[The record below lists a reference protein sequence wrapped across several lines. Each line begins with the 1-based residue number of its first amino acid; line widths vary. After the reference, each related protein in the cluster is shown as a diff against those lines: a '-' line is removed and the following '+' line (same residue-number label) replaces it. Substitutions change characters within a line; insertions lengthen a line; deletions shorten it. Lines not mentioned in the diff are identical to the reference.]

1 MKNITKQADKKALT
15 ALCCGHFMVDVYASA
30 LVPLYP
36 FIVQKLGINLATI
49 SLIIGLGHL
58 TASMMQ
64 PFFGFLADQN
74 RHRIF
79 MILGLFCSAFFIPST
94 VLASTVWLF
103 TLFLIFGMG
112 GNALFHPQ
120 VTTLVSTFTHNSKKL
135 TKYMGFFL
143 GAGTIGYA
151 LGPVCSTYLVEKLG
165 MHSIFTLTV
174 AGFLV
179 AASLY
184 FTVPKIP
191 LKSLRKSKIS
201 FFAIMRKILSSSKMR
216 GLTFISVV
224 KSIVS
229 ISFGTYM
236 PFLLTKLGYSLEKI
250 GIIITLFFTFAGIAT
265 MISSKLEKKIGAK
278 DLIRIS
284 FLAILPLTL
293 LFLWLFNV
301 HKTLGLLV
309 FVITGFFIFLS
320 VSVTVVLA
328 QRFAPEN
335 KGVAS
340 GVTAGFS
347 WGLAAITL
355 APLGF
360 FAQSVGVE
368 KILIVVA
375 IIAFLTGIFAVKD
388 YLNE

>member
-1 MKNITKQADKKALT
+1 
-15 ALCCGHFMVDVYASA
+15 MVDVYAST

-36 FIVQKLGINLATI
+36 FIVQKLGINLAII
-49 SLIIGLGHL
+49 SLVIGLAHL
-58 TASMMQ
+58 VSSMMQ

-79 MILGLFCSAFFIPST
+79 MIFGIFCSALFIPST
-94 VLASTVWLF
+94 ILTDTVWLF
-103 TLFLIFGMG
+103 TLFFVLGIG

-120 VTTLVSTFTHNSKKL
+120 VTTLVSTFTHGGKNF

-151 LGPVCSTYLVEKLG
+151 LGPVCSTSLINNFGIY
-165 MHSIFTLTV
+165 SIFALTI
-174 AGFLV
+174 AGFLI
-179 AASLY
+179 AISLY
-184 FTVPKIP
+184 FAVPKIP
-191 LKSLRKSKIS
+191 LKSLHKSKIS
-201 FFAIMRKILSSSKMR
+201 FPAIMKKIFGSPKMR

-250 GIIITLFFTFAGIAT
+250 GIIITLFFTFAGLAT
-265 MISSKLEKKIGAK
+265 MVSSKLEKRVGVKN
-278 DLIRIS
+278 LIRIS
-284 FLAILPLTL
+284 FLAVLPLTL
-293 LFLWLFNV
+293 AFLWLFNV
-301 HKTLGLLV
+301 NKTLGLFV
-309 FVITGFFIFLS
+309 FILTGFFIFLS

-328 QRFAPEN
+328 QRLIPEHR
-335 KGVAS
+335 GVAS

-347 WGLAAITL
+347 WGLAAVTL

-360 FAQSVGVE
+360 FAQTVGVE
-368 KILIVVA
+368 KILILVA
-375 IIAFLTGIFAVKD
+375 ALTFFAGIFAAKD

>member
-1 MKNITKQADKKALT
+1 MIKQADKKAIAT
-15 ALCCGHFMVDVYASA
+15 LCCGHFMVDVYASA

-36 FIVQKLGINLATI
+36 FIVQKLGINLAII

-58 TASMMQ
+58 VSSMMQ
-64 PFFGFLADQN
+64 PFFGFLADQS

-79 MILGLFCSAFFIPST
+79 MILGLFCASIFIPAT
-94 VLASTVWLF
+94 VLTNTVWLF
-103 TLFLIFGMG
+103 TLFLILGVG

-120 VTTLVSTFTHNSKKL
+120 VTTLVSTFNYDSKHL

-151 LGPVCSTYLVEKLG
+151 LGPICSTFLVQKFG
-165 MHSIFTLTV
+165 THSIFALTL
-174 AGFLV
+174 AGF
-179 AASLY
+179 AIAIALY
-184 FTVPKIP
+184 FMVPKIP
-191 LKSLRKSKIS
+191 LRSLKKCKVAFLSLMKE
-201 FFAIMRKILSSSKMR
+201 ILSSSKMR
-216 GLTFISVV
+216 GLTFISIV
-224 KSIVS
+224 KSVVS

-236 PFLLTKLGYSLEKI
+236 PFLLAELGYSLEKI

-265 MISSKLEKKIGAK
+265 IISSRLEKIIGAK
-278 DLIRIS
+278 SLIRIS

-293 LFLWLFNV
+293 TFLWLFGVN
-301 HKTLGLLV
+301 KNLGLLV
-309 FVITGFFIFLS
+309 FILTGFFIFLS

-328 QRFAPEN
+328 QRFIPRN

-347 WGLAAITL
+347 WGLAAVTL

-360 FAQSVGVE
+360 FAQTLGVE
-368 KILIVVA
+368 KILIFVA
-375 IIAFLTGIFAVKD
+375 ALTFLAGIFLVKD